1 VPGPLSPKLTL
12 TSNTVSAATLAAQPQ
27 RHKAGVTDEPP
38 LQPRAPYVA
47 PVVPASRSTRST
59 PVTARPPQA
68 QLRLNANAR
77 DVRPPERGAVT
88 LAKVES
94 ALALMPGNIA
104 DRLEGASLRQPEGL
118 FHDVAGFGHSVHHQS
133 DIRFSKGVELTAEGR
148 ALLAA
153 YYTRKYQASIAFDG
167 TRRQGLADR
176 VPHIFEHGR
185 GQPGDDVRCAHYFG
199 EREGH
204 GTLLVYI
211 REGGEHG
218 EEALLSF
225 DSTQMEKD
233 IELGESL
240 ARGCAPLARPGK
252 KIPVFQHTVG
262 MQRDASSCWIYA
274 MKAATTLTGHRRD
287 ANGGHGVFL
296 IPGLIPKLVARATEV
311 PEAPGLFRAQALPD
325 IAKLAQSEGAVLAHA
340 GGELGRPLESA
351 SHPATLQGFL
361 EKYTYDL
368 KDNSGKSPPQML
380 DYMRQKGERL
390 AEIIEIESWSRQ
402 IGQAL
407 DEAAWGPQQQDLF
420 AREMKKLVRVRPEP
434 LSVDEEITRLQSLW
448 HDPEAFI
455 VQAMKTADQIDAVTT
470 HLSGNARMTALLT
483 QLSTRGL
490 DELEQHLETAER
502 RLSELAGTF
511 EVGMTQLDALYQ
523 AHELTIPVRQAFRS
537 IGLPLRLNLDRAL
550 KSVEADKLLLATERI
565 SRRRALAE
573 QNSFQHRPDKWRVA
587 QAIEAIPNAS
597 LPAFHGGAMQ
607 VFKEIDETK
616 IHLGA
621 PDVAG
626 PVLQRMTHAE
636 LEDFSTD
643 LDLHEALL
651 KRLTEHC
658 NGVLEPLLPDDNADI
673 DGPDSQDEEED
684 LGVMD
689 PPQAYVCLQSL
700 SLAYEKRMTE
710 VDNERQLLAIEYA
723 RRARATPSF
732 QLPEG

>member
-1 VPGPLSPKLTL
+1 
-12 TSNTVSAATLAAQPQ
+12 
-27 RHKAGVTDEPP
+27 
-38 LQPRAPYVA
+38 
-47 PVVPASRSTRST
+47 
-59 PVTARPPQA
+59 
-68 QLRLNANAR
+68 
-77 DVRPPERGAVT
+77 
-88 LAKVES
+88 
-94 ALALMPGNIA
+94 
-104 DRLEGASLRQPEGL
+104 
-118 FHDVAGFGHSVHHQS
+118 
-133 DIRFSKGVELTAEGR
+133 
-148 ALLAA
+148 
-153 YYTRKYQASIAFDG
+153 
-167 TRRQGLADR
+167 

-185 GQPGDDVRCAHYFG
+185 QQPGDDVRCAHYFG
-199 EREGH
+199 ESEGH
-204 GTLLVYI
+204 GTVLVYI

-218 EEALLSF
+218 KEALLSF
-225 DSTQMEKD
+225 DSTQLERD
-233 IELGESL
+233 IELGDSL
-240 ARGCAPLARPGK
+240 ARACAPLARAGK

-296 IPGLIPKLVARATEV
+296 IPGLITKLFARATDV

-340 GGELGRPLESA
+340 GGELGMLLESA
-351 SHPATLQGFL
+351 SHPATLQSFL

-390 AEIIEIESWSRQ
+390 AEIIEIESFNQQ
-402 IGQAL
+402 IGEQL
-407 DEAAWGPQQQDLF
+407 RKQGGQAAWGPQQQDLF
-420 AREMKKLVRVRPEP
+420 AKEMKKLVRVRSQP
-434 LSVDEEITRLQSLW
+434 LSVDDEITKLQSLW

-511 EVGMTQLDALYQ
+511 EVGMTQLGARYREN
-523 AHELTIPVRQAFRS
+523 ELTQPVIRAFRF
-537 IGLPLRLNLDRAL
+537 IGSPLRLNLDRAL
-550 KSVEADKLLLATERI
+550 KGVEADKLLLATERI

-573 QNSFQHRPDKWRVA
+573 QNSFQHRPDKLRVA
-587 QAIEAIPNAS
+587 QAIEAIPDAP

-607 VFKEIDETK
+607 VFKEIDRTK

-626 PVLQRMTHAE
+626 HALQRMTHAE
-636 LEDFSTD
+636 LENFSTD
-643 LDLHEALL
+643 LDLHEVLL

-658 NGVLEPLLPDDNADI
+658 KGFLEPLLPDDDDYI

-684 LGVMD
+684 LGGMD

-700 SLAYEKRMTE
+700 SLAYDQRMTG
-710 VDNERQLLAIEYA
+710 VSHERKLLANELA
-723 RRARATPSF
+723 RRAWATQPF